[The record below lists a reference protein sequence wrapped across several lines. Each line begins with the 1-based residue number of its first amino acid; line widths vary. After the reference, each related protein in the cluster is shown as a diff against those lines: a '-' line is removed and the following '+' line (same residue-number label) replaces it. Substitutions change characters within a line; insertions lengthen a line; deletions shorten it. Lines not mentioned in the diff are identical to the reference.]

1 MHVTLVMFFSVMR
14 SFNVNFDVN
23 FDNFN
28 ELFYIGCPYALYY
41 VAEKIEIFAVDE
53 KGMMLIS

>member
-1 MHVTLVMFFSVMR
+1 MFLSVMR

-28 ELFYIGCPYALYY
+28 ELFYIGCPYALYF
-41 VAEKIEIFAVDE
+41 VAEKNWNICGRWKRDDAHKLNEP
-53 KGMMLIS
+53 